1 MITGTL
7 WHGPFSLQMFTRDT
21 RKTHPCRW
29 TRGCILCIMRE
40 LFLWCIKYHVILDH
54 VYSLRLNDTNM
65 HQLNIP
71 ALLQIMA
78 YCLLGAKPLPE
89 PNAAILSIRPLK
101 KHISA
106 KYYFKFKSFHS
117 RKLARKCCLQNG
129 GHFVSASMCVNS
141 LRLSDA
147 SMHQ

>member
-1 MITGTL
+1 MIITFLYSMIMITGML

-29 TRGCILCIMRE
+29 TRGCILCIIWE
-40 LFLWCIKYHVILDH
+40 LFLWCNKYYVILDH
-54 VYSLRLNDTNM
+54 GNSLKLSGAYMR
-65 HQLNIP
+65 QSNIP

-78 YCLLGAKPLPE
+78 YCVKPLPE
-89 PNAAILSIRPLK
+89 PMLLYCQLDPIE
-101 KHISA
+101 HISV
-106 KYYFKFKSFHS
+106 KFFFKFKSVCQMVAILS
-117 RKLARKCCLQNG
+117 PPQ
-129 GHFVSASMCVNS
+129 CVNS